1 MCFDLTVM
9 GGCQLLLI
17 FVICIVIRTKVN
29 YFGICDIYGVFCGV
43 CNIYGI
49 FCGVFV
55 SQISNWLYFFVVKL
69 QSDLIKKLKYTSRI
83 ENM

>member
-29 YFGICDIYGVFCGV
+29 YFGICEIYGVFCGV
-43 CNIYGI
+43 
-49 FCGVFV
+49 
-55 SQISNWLYFFVVKL
+55 L
-69 QSDLIKKLKYTSRI
+69 
-83 ENM
+83 